1 VALLGVLFYC
11 AQKLL
16 PLITLAEPLRT
27 ILRVLIILL
36 VAIVALYVIVE
47 LLGFFGIP
55 PPFASSSGLLS
66 IVMTW

>member
-36 VAIVALYVIVE
+36 VAIVGPTINCDDLVI
-47 LLGFFGIP
+47 
-55 PPFASSSGLLS
+55 
-66 IVMTW
+66 